1 MFPVDLNCP
10 CTITSY
16 LSFSCDETTSC
27 LEAPDKD
34 KEEIQE
40 VTSSLAAAK
49 EVSLDV
55 AVVAV
60 LSELDGF
67 FTLRGGQKWH

>member
-1 MFPVDLNCP
+1 MFPTDLNFP

-16 LSFSCDETTSC
+16 LSFSCDKTTSC

-34 KEEIQE
+34 KEERQE
-40 VTSSLAAAK
+40 VTCSLAAAK

-55 AVVAV
+55 AAVAV
-60 LSELDGF
+60 LSELDGI
-67 FTLRGGQKWH
+67 FTLRGDQKWH